1 MLVEKPA
8 YFIMHSHHP
17 IFKGTLEGDIDFLW
31 MEKANVQ
38 EILSRIQTLQGVTKD
53 AWLTYVGHQRP
64 KMKLGVSMEQAIKI
78 SKDLKIKI
86 QALVNE

>member
-1 MLVEKPA
+1 
-8 YFIMHSHHP
+8 
-17 IFKGTLEGDIDFLW
+17 
-31 MEKANVQ
+31 
-38 EILSRIQTLQGVTKD
+38 
-53 AWLTYVGHQRP
+53 LTYVGHQRP